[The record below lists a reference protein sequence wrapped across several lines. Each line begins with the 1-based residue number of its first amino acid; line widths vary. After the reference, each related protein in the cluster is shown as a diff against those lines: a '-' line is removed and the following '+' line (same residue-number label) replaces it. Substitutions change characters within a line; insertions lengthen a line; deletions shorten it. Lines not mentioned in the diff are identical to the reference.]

1 MKTSESIKSIAPAL
15 LEAQKNIDNAVKDSK
30 NPFFKSS
37 YADVNSVIEACKH
50 QLNSVGISIHQPVE
64 SDTNSNFVI
73 TRLQHTS
80 GEFMETSMLLLPVKN
95 MQELGSAIT
104 YARRYSLQSWMLMG
118 AVDDD
123 AELSMNRSTQ
133 AAPRNYVAPRIVE
146 NKVESKPQAVAM
158 PIPVAPTGGFKSAKI
173 TKVENEEF

>member
-64 SDTNSNFVI
+64 SDANSNFVI

-123 AELSMNRSTQ
+123 AELSMNRTTKPSYSQ
-133 AAPRNYVAPRIVE
+133 PRIVE
-146 NKVESKPQAVAM
+146 NKATTKEETVVKSVGN
-158 PIPVAPTGGFKSAKI
+158 VGGFKTAKI